1 MSMTNTKPE
10 KVYDEALTE
19 QLREYIKRTGIAQ
32 SAVAKKIG
40 YSDTTTS
47 QYLNRKY
54 PGDVEKF
61 ENNLREFLR
70 QEAEADASRKQAAT
84 YQLDESYKPTTISE
98 DAYQYIRFAQINRAL
113 VILHGDAG
121 AGKTK
126 AAVQYYRD
134 NPQSTIYIRLHPSM
148 AGLAGVGELLC
159 EALDLPVVSSSK
171 QMWKSIRERLQGT
184 NKMIIV
190 DEAQLLKR
198 APLDE
203 LRILPDEDEVGGIA
217 GNGVVLIGNSEL
229 YERVK
234 RGNITTQTY
243 TRIVLQQEYRTAK
256 LTMEDIKLLFPMF
269 AGEDKREELRLIAS
283 ICRSQHSIRTAKNI
297 VKNAIRN
304 EDISYNGLRAA
315 AARTSVGRI

>member
-10 KVYDEALTE
+10 KVYDEALME
-19 QLREYIKRTGIAQ
+19 QVREYMRQQGVSQSDLAKRISRSSTL
-32 SAVAKKIG
+32 V
-40 YSDTTTS
+40 S
-47 QYLNRKY
+47 QYFNRKY
-54 PGDVEKF
+54 PGNVEEVETIF
-61 ENNLREFLR
+61 REFLQ
-70 QEAEADASRKQAAT
+70 QESEAAASKAQAT
-84 YQLDESYKPTTISE
+84 LYQLDESYKPTSISE
-98 DAYQYIRFAQINRAL
+98 DVYQHIRFAQINRAL
-113 VILHGDAG
+113 VVLHGDAG

-148 AGLAGVGELLC
+148 AGLSGVGELLC

-171 QMWKSIRERLQGT
+171 QMWRSIRERLRGT
-184 NKMIIV
+184 NKVVIV

-203 LRILPDEDEVGGIA
+203 LRILPDEDEISGVA

-234 RGNITTQTY
+234 KGKVTSQAY
-243 TRIVLQQEYRTAK
+243 TRIVLQHDYSTSK
-256 LTMEDIKLLFPMF
+256 LTMEDVKLLFPMF
-269 AGEDKREELRLIAS
+269 SGEDKREELRLIAS
-283 ICRSQHSIRTAKNI
+283 ICRSHHSIRTAKNI